1 MSGLK
6 TKIILLGTG
15 TPVLDSDRMGPS
27 LVIQYED
34 EVIIFDAGPGLVRRA
49 KKSELNHKLLTVL
62 FLSHLHSDH
71 TSGLPDFM
79 FTPSVLG
86 RPGPVKIYG
95 PPGTRDMVENI
106 EKAYA
111 QDVHIRVHGNEQGKA
126 KNYVYEVIE
135 IESGKIYKEN
145 NFQIIP
151 FSVEHGEWP
160 SFGFR
165 ITTPDRT
172 IIYSGDTKP
181 CDNIIKYSKGCDVL
195 IHEVYGI
202 AVFQKDDL
210 GWQKYHPRMH
220 TSTIELAHI
229 ANEIKPDLLVL
240 NHQLFF
246 DNSES
251 ELLSQITN
259 LYEGRVVSGHDLD
272 VF

>member
-1 MSGLK
+1 VSGLK

-15 TPVLDSDRMGPS
+15 THVLDSDRMGPS
-27 LVIQYED
+27 LAIQYE
-34 EVIIFDAGPGLVRRA
+34 EEIIIFDAGPGLIRRA
-49 KKSELNHKLLTVL
+49 KKSELNQKLLKVL

-135 IESGKIYKEN
+135 IESGKIYEEN
-145 NFQIIP
+145 KFQILP
-151 FSVEHGEWP
+151 FLVEHGEWP

-172 IIYSGDTKP
+172 IVYSGDTKP
-181 CDNIIKYSKGCDVL
+181 CDNIIKYSKRCDVL

-202 AVFQKDDL
+202 ADFQKDDL

-251 ELLSQITN
+251 ELLYQIKN